1 MLGRKEQVRGSKS
14 DGREK
19 EPIVDEVGKPRVLVT
34 LKQRAEGQGRG
45 GDLLRERSQSRQ
57 GLPDRVSMV
66 HLRKKILNEC
76 PTGESPKKLPPS
88 GLKQHTFIP
97 LSLGK
102 TNSGLLEPKSRCG
115 QDYIPLWGQRESIGS
130 PAFSN
135 FWGPPAPWLVAPS
148 STFTTSKGRCLSCV
162 MSTHSLPL
170 FHLEEPL

>member
-1 MLGRKEQVRGSKS
+1 MLGRKEQDRGSKS

-34 LKQRAEGQGRG
+34 LKQSVEGQGRG

-57 GLPDRVSMV
+57 GLRDRASMV

-76 PTGESPKKLPPS
+76 PTGESPKKLPLS

-102 TNSGLLEPKSRCG
+102 TVLTQVS
-115 QDYIPLWGQRESIGS
+115 
-130 PAFSN
+130 
-135 FWGPPAPWLVAPS
+135 
-148 STFTTSKGRCLSCV
+148 LS
-162 MSTHSLPL
+162 
-170 FHLEEPL
+170 